1 VKLQNVSTKE
11 LLMKKVSILMIV
23 LVILFGICLVS
34 ACSVAAVKSVE
45 ALVAATAAAERN
57 TLLPIFTETRI
68 PAMPT
73 SSSIPTATPIPATST
88 PSRMDFPV
96 ENARFQIEVVG
107 IERPYQIYL
116 SDNLIFAPGKGKMFL
131 GLGIKVTNLT
141 NSEIPFKWN
150 DIYLFN
156 KYQDRWYPL
165 WGAYKKTN
173 MVIDPLGIEVQQ
185 FKVNPKEQP
194 DTRVYFGD
202 NGYLRVIFRLP
213 RDNDYYYLAFADLP
227 LIEIN
232 YSDH

>member
-1 VKLQNVSTKE
+1 
-11 LLMKKVSILMIV
+11 MKKVSILMIV

-34 ACSVAAVKSVE
+34 ACSIAAVKSVE
-45 ALVAATAAAERN
+45 ALVAATATVERN
-57 TLLPIFTETRI
+57 MPMPTETRI
-68 PAMPT
+68 AVTPT
-73 SSSIPTATPIPATST
+73 PSSIPTATPFPATST
-88 PSRMDFPV
+88 PSRMEFPAA
-96 ENARFQIEVVG
+96 NGRFQIEVVD

-116 SDNLIFAPGKGKMFL
+116 SDHLIFTPGKGKMFL

-141 NSEIPFKWN
+141 DSEIPFKWN
-150 DIYLFN
+150 EISLLN

-173 MVIDPLGIEVQQ
+173 MVIDPFGIEIRQ
-185 FKVNPKEQP
+185 FKVDPKDQP
-194 DTRVYFGD
+194 DARIYFGD
-202 NGYLRVIFRLP
+202 NGYLRAIFRVP